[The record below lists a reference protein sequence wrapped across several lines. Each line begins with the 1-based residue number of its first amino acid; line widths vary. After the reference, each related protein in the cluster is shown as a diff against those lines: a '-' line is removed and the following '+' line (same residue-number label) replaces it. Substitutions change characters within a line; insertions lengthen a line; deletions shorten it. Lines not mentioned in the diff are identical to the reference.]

1 MINDIVH
8 DFGALPSTRV
18 IGGGM
23 ATRYARIIIN
33 ALGLFIPILGNVAS
47 GLGLLDESA
56 AWYRDAGRIKKLG
69 EDVARSRQQIEILS
83 RVRKIAWLSEKR
95 TTK

>member
-8 DFGALPSTRV
+8 DFGALPSTHI
-18 IGGGM
+18 IGAGM

-47 GLGLLDESA
+47 GLGLLDETA
-56 AWYRDAGRIKKLG
+56 AWYRDAGRLKKLG
-69 EDVARSRQQIEILS
+69 EDVARSRQQIELLS